1 MGVSCDQVSFR
12 EAMESFKVS
21 VCVLAVVGL
30 CQSAPQVNTNQ
41 VVQTVTTQLQPLI
54 SDAVARALAS
64 ISISSSSSSSGFAR
78 GSSSGSFGATSGAAV
93 ARGLSEEEELEY
105 NRKLNAN
112 AAYEYGYKVAND
124 EKQTY
129 MAHEETRKGPDVQG
143 KYNYVDANGDLVTVT
158 YTAGVD
164 GYNEERSVT
173 PGAVTYRAENIAG
186 PWEGPLAGQTEVE
199 VVPAPRAPAPRPA
212 PRPAAP
218 APAPAELSPLQF
230 KLSGLSPLPL
240 PHSFLLA
247 TTPSGSQLQSSTL
260 NTKPDRNKL
269 PEQQDDTQTN
279 RHVAQFGHFV
289 PNPKS

>member
-1 MGVSCDQVSFR
+1 MGSCDQVSLK

-64 ISISSSSSSSGFAR
+64 ISISSSPSSSGFAR

-112 AAYEYGYKVAND
+112 AAYDYGYKVAND

-129 MAHEETRKGPDVQG
+129 MAHEETRQGADVQG

-164 GYNEERSVT
+164 GYHEERSVT

-186 PWEGPLAGQTEVE
+186 PWNGHLAGETEVE
-199 VVPAPRAPAPRPA
+199 VAPAPRAPAPRPA

-218 APAPAELSPLQF
+218 AIDQSALIRTIL
-230 KLSGLSPLPL
+230 
-240 PHSFLLA
+240 
-247 TTPSGSQLQSSTL
+247 SQLQPQISSAVQTAISSSSGTVSAPVQAVRTVSSSSTPQL
-260 NTKPDRNKL
+260 FAGDNSVRIST
-269 PEQQDDTQTN
+269 PEFN
-279 RHVAQFGHFV
+279 IEY
-289 PNPKS
+289 

>member
-1 MGVSCDQVSFR
+1 M
-12 EAMESFKVS
+12 
-21 VCVLAVVGL
+21 CVLAVVGL

-78 GSSSGSFGATSGAAV
+78 GTSSGSFGATSGAAV

-112 AAYEYGYKVAND
+112 AAYDYGYKVAND

-129 MAHEETRKGPDVQG
+129 MAHEETRKGADVQG

-186 PWEGPLAGQTEVE
+186 PWNGPLAGETEVE
-199 VVPAPRAPAPRPA
+199 VVPAPRAQAPRPA

-218 APAPAELSPLQF
+218 AIDQSALIRTIL
-230 KLSGLSPLPL
+230 
-240 PHSFLLA
+240 
-247 TTPSGSQLQSSTL
+247 SQLQPQISSAVQTAISSSSRTVSAPVQAVRTVSSSSTPQL
-260 NTKPDRNKL
+260 FAGDNSVRIST
-269 PEQQDDTQTN
+269 PEFN
-279 RHVAQFGHFV
+279 IEY
-289 PNPKS
+289 

>member
-1 MGVSCDQVSFR
+1 MGSCDQVSLK

-78 GSSSGSFGATSGAAV
+78 GTSSGSFGATSGAAV

-112 AAYEYGYKVAND
+112 AAYDYGYKVAND

-129 MAHEETRKGPDVQG
+129 MAHEETRKGADVQG

-199 VVPAPRAPAPRPA
+199 VVPAPRAQAPRPA

-218 APAPAELSPLQF
+218 AIDQSALIRTIL
-230 KLSGLSPLPL
+230 
-240 PHSFLLA
+240 
-247 TTPSGSQLQSSTL
+247 SQLQPQISSAVQTAISSSSRTVSAPVRTVSSSSSSTPQL
-260 NTKPDRNKL
+260 FAGDNSVRIST
-269 PEQQDDTQTN
+269 PEFN
-279 RHVAQFGHFV
+279 IEY
-289 PNPKS
+289 

>member
-1 MGVSCDQVSFR
+1 MGSCDQVSLK

-112 AAYEYGYKVAND
+112 AAYDYGYKVAND

-129 MAHEETRKGPDVQG
+129 MAHEETRKGADVQG
-143 KYNYVDANGDLVTVT
+143 KYNYVDANGDLVTMT
-158 YTAGVD
+158 YTANAD
-164 GYNEERSVT
+164 GYQENREVT
-173 PGAVTYRAENIAG
+173 PGAVTYRSENIAG
-186 PWEGPLAGQTEVE
+186 PWTGPLAGQTEVE
-199 VVPAPRAPAPRPA
+199 AVARAPVAPRPA

-218 APAPAELSPLQF
+218 AIDQSALIRTIL
-230 KLSGLSPLPL
+230 
-240 PHSFLLA
+240 
-247 TTPSGSQLQSSTL
+247 SQLQPQISSAVQTAISSSSRTVSAPVRTVSSSSSSTPQL
-260 NTKPDRNKL
+260 FAGDNSVRIST
-269 PEQQDDTQTN
+269 PEFN
-279 RHVAQFGHFV
+279 IEY
-289 PNPKS
+289 

>member
-1 MGVSCDQVSFR
+1 
-12 EAMESFKVS
+12 MESFKVS

-64 ISISSSSSSSGFAR
+64 ISISSSPSSSGFAR
-78 GSSSGSFGATSGAAV
+78 GSSSGSFGATSRAEP

-112 AAYEYGYKVAND
+112 AAYDYGYKVAND

-129 MAHEETRKGPDVQG
+129 MAHEETRQGADVQG

-186 PWEGPLAGQTEVE
+186 PWEGPLAGETEVE
-199 VVPAPRAPAPRPA
+199 VVPAPRAPAPRQP

-218 APAPAELSPLQF
+218 AIDQSALIRTIL
-230 KLSGLSPLPL
+230 
-240 PHSFLLA
+240 
-247 TTPSGSQLQSSTL
+247 SQLQPQISSAVQTAISSSSRTVSAPVRTVSSSSSSTPQL
-260 NTKPDRNKL
+260 FAGDNSVRIST
-269 PEQQDDTQTN
+269 PEFN
-279 RHVAQFGHFV
+279 IEY
-289 PNPKS
+289 

>member
-1 MGVSCDQVSFR
+1 MGSCDQVSLK

-78 GSSSGSFGATSGAAV
+78 GTSSGSFGATSGAAV

-112 AAYEYGYKVAND
+112 AAYDYGYKVAND

-129 MAHEETRKGPDVQG
+129 MAHEETRKGADVQG

-199 VVPAPRAPAPRPA
+199 VVPAARAPAPRPA

-218 APAPAELSPLQF
+218 AIDQSALIRTIL
-230 KLSGLSPLPL
+230 
-240 PHSFLLA
+240 
-247 TTPSGSQLQSSTL
+247 SQLQPQISSAVQTAISSSSRTVSAPVQAVRTVSSSSTPQL
-260 NTKPDRNKL
+260 FAGDNSVRIST
-269 PEQQDDTQTN
+269 PEFN
-279 RHVAQFGHFV
+279 IEY
-289 PNPKS
+289 

>member
-1 MGVSCDQVSFR
+1 MGSCDQVSFK

-21 VCVLAVVGL
+21 VCVLAMVGL

-64 ISISSSSSSSGFAR
+64 ISISSSSSSTGLVGLRS
-78 GSSSGSFGATSGAAV
+78 GATSGVAA
-93 ARGLSEEEELEY
+93 ARGLTEEEEKEY

-112 AAYEYGYKVAND
+112 AAYDYGYKVAND

-129 MAHEETRKGPDVQG
+129 MAHEETRQGADVQG

-212 PRPAAP
+212 PRPAARP
-218 APAPAELSPLQF
+218 AIDQSALIRTIL
-230 KLSGLSPLPL
+230 
-240 PHSFLLA
+240 
-247 TTPSGSQLQSSTL
+247 SQLQPQISSAVQTAISSSSRTVSAPVQAVRTVSSSSTPQL
-260 NTKPDRNKL
+260 FAGDNSVRIST
-269 PEQQDDTQTN
+269 PEFN
-279 RHVAQFGHFV
+279 IEY
-289 PNPKS
+289 

>member
-1 MGVSCDQVSFR
+1 MGSCDQVSFR
-12 EAMESFKVS
+12 GAMESFKVP

-78 GSSSGSFGATSGAAV
+78 GTSSGSFGATSGAAV

-112 AAYEYGYKVAND
+112 AAYDYGYKVAND

-129 MAHEETRKGPDVQG
+129 MAHEETRQGADVQG

-199 VVPAPRAPAPRPA
+199 VVPAARAPAPRPA

-218 APAPAELSPLQF
+218 AIDQSALIRTIL
-230 KLSGLSPLPL
+230 
-240 PHSFLLA
+240 
-247 TTPSGSQLQSSTL
+247 SQLQPQISSAVQTAISSSSRTVSAPVQAVRTVSSSSTPQL
-260 NTKPDRNKL
+260 FAGDNSVRIST
-269 PEQQDDTQTN
+269 PEFN
-279 RHVAQFGHFV
+279 IEY
-289 PNPKS
+289 